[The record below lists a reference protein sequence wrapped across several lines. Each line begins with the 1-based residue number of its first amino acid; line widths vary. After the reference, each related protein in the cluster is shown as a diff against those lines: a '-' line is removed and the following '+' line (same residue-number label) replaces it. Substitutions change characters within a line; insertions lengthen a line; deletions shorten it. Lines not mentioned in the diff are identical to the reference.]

1 MHIREYL
8 CREARRITEGSV
20 SNLPAS
26 KEAWYRDRPQRLNQ
40 YLEMMGVLELPPPE
54 KRTPLQVTVTG
65 TLERDSYTVAK
76 LHFQSLPRLYV
87 TGSLYLPNKL
97 EAPAPGV
104 LYVCGHSQNQKVHYQ
119 MHARRFAELG
129 FVVLLVETI
138 QLGEINGYHH
148 GCYHFGWWHLYSRGY
163 TPAGVEMWNGIRA
176 VDLLCQRQEVDGQKI
191 GVTGISGGGA
201 MSWWLG
207 AADERVKVVAPVCGT
222 GTMKSHICDRTV
234 DGHCDCMFFINT
246 YGWDLADVG
255 ALIAP
260 RPLLIASADRD
271 GIYSIAS
278 VRECYQKVRRVY
290 ELLGAEDNI
299 SLVETPGRHS
309 YHEISRTRIFSL
321 FLKHLKGV
329 EVPAQEVGDID
340 SSPEAMEPSENL
352 HVFVSG
358 LPADERTSTI
368 QDSFVPL
375 AQVPEIQN
383 EDQLRGHRGTV
394 IKRLRTETFGYFP
407 EKPCDLKAQ
416 VAIEWETGNAKVQRI
431 SFESEEGLRL
441 ATQLVLP
448 EEAEP
453 PAPAAVLLRTPG
465 AGRGEA
471 ARRLAGLDKRCVQ
484 LVVETRGVGE
494 SSWGD
499 ELAWHVRRAAAILGR
514 PIASMRVYDTLRALE
529 LARSL
534 SQVNESRVALMAAG
548 EMAAVALYAAL
559 LDGNVR
565 ALVLLNPPAT
575 QDAPGS
581 PDGTGPAI
589 EMLNCLRITDLP
601 QVAGMLWPMELV
613 FLGGRPD
620 SYAWAEEL
628 YTELGAPGVV
638 RHLQQ
643 LSQWKPS
650 F

>member
-1 MHIREYL
+1 
-8 CREARRITEGSV
+8 
-20 SNLPAS
+20 
-26 KEAWYRDRPQRLNQ
+26 
-40 YLEMMGVLELPPPE
+40 MMGVLELPPPE
-54 KRTPLQVTVTG
+54 KRTALQVTVTG
-65 TLERDSYTVAK
+65 ALERDSYTVEK

-87 TGSLYLPNKL
+87 TANLYIPKEL
-97 EAPAPGV
+97 EAPAPAV
-104 LYVCGHSQNQKVHYQ
+104 LYVCGHSQNQKAHYQ
-119 MHARRFAELG
+119 MHARRFVQLG

-148 GCYHFGWWHLYSRGY
+148 GCYYFGWWHLYSRGY

-176 VDLLCQRQEVDGQKI
+176 VDLLCERQEVDEQKI

-222 GTMKSHICDRTV
+222 GTMKSHICERTV

-260 RPLLIASADRD
+260 RPLVIASADRD

-278 VRECYQKVRRVY
+278 VRECYRKVRQVY
-290 ELLGAEDNI
+290 ELLGAEENI

-309 YHEISRTRIFSL
+309 YHELSRIRIFSL

-329 EVPAQEVGDID
+329 EIPARDVGDID

-352 HVFVSG
+352 HVFISG
-358 LPADERTSTI
+358 LPTDERTSTI

-375 AQVPEIQN
+375 AQLPEIENQ
-383 EDQLRGHRGTV
+383 DQLCAHRETV

-407 EKPCDLKAQ
+407 EKSCDLSTKME
-416 VAIEWETGNAKVQRI
+416 IEWETGNAKGQRI

-441 ATQLVLP
+441 VAQLVIP
-448 EEAEP
+448 EEAKL
-453 PAPAAVLLRTPG
+453 PAPAVVFLRTAG
-465 AGRGEA
+465 AGRAEA
-471 ARRLAGLDKRCVQ
+471 ARCLAGLDKRCAQ

-494 SSWGD
+494 SSWAD
-499 ELAWHVRRAAAILGR
+499 ELAWHVRRAAATLGR

-534 SQVNESRVALMAAG
+534 SQVDESRVTLMAAD
-548 EMAAVALYAAL
+548 EMATAALYAAL

-565 ALVLLNPPAT
+565 ALVLVNPPAT

-601 QVAGMLWPMELV
+601 QVAGILWPMELV
-613 FLGGRPD
+613 FLGGRPG
-620 SYAWAEEL
+620 SYAWAEDI
-628 YTELGAPGVV
+628 YGKLGAPGMV

-650 F
+650 L